1 MKKMLAGS
9 MALCTMGSALAAQ
22 CDFTPS
28 PDQFAYGFTGYG
40 FPDKS
45 YVVENNTF
53 SDFELASESG
63 KLLGATINIKTASV
77 DTSAD
82 PGNWDK
88 SGEWPE
94 ATILVRNQNIATGLF
109 GNFVDGESIKA
120 EIAEIDGEKVVL
132 AVTMNGVTQ
141 NIDMPYTV
149 ADGVF
154 NAKGTLDLVDFDTA
168 EAMEKF
174 AAICSAAWHQGKTWT
189 DVDIYFSVP
198 VAESACE

>member
-1 MKKMLAGS
+1 MKKVLTCSIALSFIGAAFAGE
-9 MALCTMGSALAAQ
+9 

-28 PDQFAYGFTGYG
+28 PDEFTYGFTGYG

-53 SDFELASESG
+53 SDYALASDSG
-63 KLLGATINIKTASV
+63 KLLGATIDIQTASV

-82 PGNWDK
+82 PSNWDG

-94 ATILVRNQNIATGLF
+94 ATIMVRNQNIATGLF
-109 GNFVDGESIKA
+109 GNFVDGETIKA
-120 EIAEIDGEKVVL
+120 EIADIDAEKVVL

-141 NIDMPYTV
+141 NVDMPYSIS
-149 ADGVF
+149 DGVLS
-154 NAKGTLDLVDFDTA
+154 AKGTLDLVDFNTD

-198 VAESACE
+198 VAESACQ